1 MFEGGQQVMKKIL
14 PFLIIG
20 ILVFSSIE
28 AVAAQ
33 EENNTNHEP
42 LQDPEIVDDVGDTP
56 LGLLDIEAA
65 WFYEQAN
72 EPDYLFTAM
81 KIHMIK
87 ENYNAVFS
95 IRWSYDGKDYAAGV
109 NTFYLRD
116 TIFRS
121 GLPKRATYW
130 QWNHMPK
137 CEGILDIEERVITW
151 KIPKSSIGDPQ
162 PGEVLTNTKAN
173 AVPGFPLSFLY
184 FVMQLDY
191 RDFAPDNVEE
201 YGHDYVVQY

>member
-1 MFEGGQQVMKKIL
+1 MKKIL

-20 ILVFSSIE
+20 LLVLLSIE
-28 AVAAQ
+28 AVAIQ
-33 EENNTNHEP
+33 EENNTNHKP
-42 LQDPEIVDDVGDTP
+42 LQDPEIFDDVGDTP
-56 LGLLDIEAA
+56 LSLLDIEAA
-65 WFYEQAN
+65 WFYEQVN

-130 QWNHMPK
+130 QWNRMPI

-162 PGEVLTNTKAN
+162 PGDMLTNTKAN

-191 RDFAPDNVEE
+191 RDFAPDNVGE
-201 YGHDYVVQY
+201 YGHNYFVQF